1 MSSENR
7 PTVPN
12 SLNEHWMPF
21 TSNKEFKANPRLI
34 TEAKGVYLKTHHGKT
49 QIDGS
54 SGLFCNPLGH
64 GRREIIEAVTKQL
77 ETLDYAQPFQQGF
90 GGSFELATRIAKHTP
105 GDLNRIFYTICGS
118 TAVETAIKIAIAYHR
133 AKGDSKRFRFV
144 GRERAYHGM
153 NIGATSV
160 GGMIHNVKT
169 FASVLMPGVLHI
181 RHTHLPE
188 HKFVSGQPETGVELA
203 NDLERICE
211 NFGGENIAACIVEP
225 VAGST
230 GCLVPPKGYLEKLR
244 EICDKHGIL
253 LIFDEVITGWG
264 RMGSVFA
271 SQEFGVVP
279 DMMTL
284 AKATT
289 NGVVP
294 MGVVACKEEMY
305 DAVMDASPMGT
316 VELFHGYT
324 YSGIPVSVAA
334 ALAVQDIFEK
344 EDIFNRVKGMVSYFQ
359 ESIFSLKDLESVANI
374 RGQGLMA
381 GIDMKLNTKP
391 GKAGFEAF
399 KACYEAGVNFKA
411 TGDCLIIAPQ
421 FICEKKHIDE
431 IIDKL
436 RTGISPIIKKIKRTS
451 SSLLK

>member
-7 PTVPN
+7 TSVPN

-21 TSNKEFKANPRLI
+21 TSNRDFKANPRLI

-64 GRREIIEAVTKQL
+64 GRREITEAVTKQL

-105 GDLNRIFYTICGS
+105 GDLNKIFYTICGS

-133 AKGDSKRFRFV
+133 AKGDGKRFRFI

-160 GGMIHNVKT
+160 GGMINNVKT
-169 FASVLMPGVLHI
+169 FASVLMPGVLHM

-188 HKFVSGQPETGVELA
+188 HKFVSGQPETGAEIA

-253 LIFDEVITGWG
+253 LIFDEVICGWG

-279 DMMTL
+279 DMMTM

-294 MGVVACKEEMY
+294 MGVVACKDEMY
-305 DAVMDASPMGT
+305 DAVMDAGPMGA

-344 EDIFNRVKGMVSYFQ
+344 DDIFNRVKGMVSYFQ
-359 ESIFSLKDLESVANI
+359 ENIFSLKDLDSVANI

-391 GKAGFEAF
+391 GKAGFETF
-399 KACYEAGVNFKA
+399 KSCYEAGVNFKA

-431 IIDKL
+431 IVDKL
-436 RTGISPIIKKIKRTS
+436 RTGITNYQKKQKN
-451 SSLLK
+451 

>member
-7 PTVPN
+7 TSVPN

-21 TSNKEFKANPRLI
+21 TSNKDFKANPRLI

-64 GRREIIEAVTKQL
+64 GRREITEAVTKQL

-105 GDLNRIFYTICGS
+105 GDLNKIFYTICGS

-133 AKGDSKRFRFV
+133 AKGDGKRFRFI

-160 GGMIHNVKT
+160 GGMINNVKT
-169 FASVLMPGVLHI
+169 FASVLMPGVLHM

-188 HKFVSGQPETGVELA
+188 HKFVSGQPETGAEIA

-253 LIFDEVITGWG
+253 LIFDEVICGWG

-279 DMMTL
+279 DMMTM

-294 MGVVACKEEMY
+294 MGVVACKDEMY
-305 DAVMDASPMGT
+305 DAVMDAGPMGA

-344 EDIFNRVKGMVSYFQ
+344 DDIFNRVKGMVSYFQ
-359 ESIFSLKDLESVANI
+359 ENIFSLKDLDSVANI

-391 GKAGFEAF
+391 GKAGFETF
-399 KACYEAGVNFKA
+399 KSCYEAGVNFKA

-431 IIDKL
+431 IVDKL
-436 RTGISPIIKKIKRTS
+436 RTGITNYQKKQKN
-451 SSLLK
+451 

>member
-1 MSSENR
+1 
-7 PTVPN
+7 
-12 SLNEHWMPF
+12 
-21 TSNKEFKANPRLI
+21 
-34 TEAKGVYLKTHHGKT
+34 
-49 QIDGS
+49 
-54 SGLFCNPLGH
+54 
-64 GRREIIEAVTKQL
+64 
-77 ETLDYAQPFQQGF
+77 
-90 GGSFELATRIAKHTP
+90 
-105 GDLNRIFYTICGS
+105 
-118 TAVETAIKIAIAYHR
+118 
-133 AKGDSKRFRFV
+133 
-144 GRERAYHGM
+144 M

-160 GGMIHNVKT
+160 GGMINNVKT
-169 FASVLMPGVLHI
+169 FASVLMPGVLHM

-188 HKFVSGQPETGVELA
+188 HKFVSGQPETGAEIA

-253 LIFDEVITGWG
+253 LIFDEVISGWG

-279 DMMTL
+279 DMITM

-294 MGVVACKEEMY
+294 MGIVACKDEMY
-305 DAVMDASPMGT
+305 DAVMDAAPMGA

-344 EDIFNRVKGMVSYFQ
+344 DDIFNRVKGMVSYFQ

-391 GKAGFEAF
+391 GKAGFEVF
-399 KACYEAGVNFKA
+399 KSCYEAGVNFKA

-431 IIDKL
+431 IIDKV
-436 RTGISPIIKKIKRTS
+436 RTGIVNYQKNQKN
-451 SSLLK
+451 

>member
-1 MSSENR
+1 MSSENKFKM
-7 PTVPN
+7 PN

-21 TSNKEFKANPRLI
+21 TSNKDFKANPRLI
-34 TEAKGVYLKTHHGKT
+34 TEAKGVYLKTHNGKT

-64 GRREIIEAVTKQL
+64 GRKEITEAVSKQL

-90 GGSFELATRIAKHTP
+90 GGSFELATKIAKHTP
-105 GDLNRIFYTICGS
+105 GDLNKIIYTICGS

-133 AKGDSKRFRFV
+133 AKGDGKRFRFV

-160 GGMIHNVKT
+160 GGMINNVKT
-169 FASVLMPGVLHI
+169 FASVLMPGVLHM

-188 HKFVSGQPETGVELA
+188 HKFVSGQPETGAEIA

-253 LIFDEVITGWG
+253 LIFDEVICGWG

-279 DMMTL
+279 DMMTM

-294 MGVVACKEEMY
+294 MGVVACKDEMY
-305 DAVMDASPMGT
+305 DAVMDASPMGA

-391 GKAGFEAF
+391 GKAGFETF
-399 KACYEAGVNFKA
+399 KSCYEAGVNFKA

-431 IIDKL
+431 IVDKV
-436 RTGISPIIKKIKRTS
+436 RTGIVNYQKNQKN
-451 SSLLK
+451 

>member
-7 PTVPN
+7 TRVPN

-21 TSNKEFKANPRLI
+21 TSNKDFKTNPRLI

-64 GRREIIEAVTKQL
+64 GRREITEAVTKQL

-90 GGSFELATRIAKHTP
+90 GGSFELATRISKHTP
-105 GDLNRIFYTICGS
+105 GNLNKIFYTICGS

-160 GGMIHNVKT
+160 GGMINNVKT
-169 FASVLMPGVLHI
+169 FASILMPGVLHM

-188 HKFVSGQPETGVELA
+188 HKFVSGQPETGAELA
-203 NDLERICE
+203 NDLERICA

-230 GCLVPPKGYLEKLR
+230 GCLVPPKGYLQKLR

-253 LIFDEVITGWG
+253 LIFDEVICGWG

-271 SQEFGVVP
+271 SQEFDVVP

-294 MGVVACKEEMY
+294 MGVVACKDEMY
-305 DAVMDASPMGT
+305 DAVMDSTPMGA

-344 EDIFNRVKGMVSYFQ
+344 DDIFNRVRELAPYFQ
-359 ESIFSLKDLESVANI
+359 EKIFSLKDIESIENI

-391 GKAGFEAF
+391 GKAGYETF
-399 KACYEAGVNFKA
+399 KSCYDAGVNFKA

-431 IIDKL
+431 IVDKL
-436 RTGISPIIKKIKRTS
+436 RTGILNYQKNQKN
-451 SSLLK
+451 